1 MQKAKDPDLPINMI
15 LETMTKSDSISCNI
29 KRKRQKKPDGKAFV
43 AFWAYF

>member
-15 LETMTKSDSISCNI
+15 LETMTKSNSSNI